1 MKYCVLVEFIWCDI
15 KGERSV
21 FQMLSNFSP
30 VGIALDPSAITILEA
45 NRNLVPYVP
54 YSVRVDS
61 QGILCR

>member
-1 MKYCVLVEFIWCDI
+1 MILRENEVYFKCFN
-15 KGERSV
+15 
-21 FQMLSNFSP
+21 NFSP
-30 VGIALDPSAITILEA
+30 VDIVLDPSAITILEA